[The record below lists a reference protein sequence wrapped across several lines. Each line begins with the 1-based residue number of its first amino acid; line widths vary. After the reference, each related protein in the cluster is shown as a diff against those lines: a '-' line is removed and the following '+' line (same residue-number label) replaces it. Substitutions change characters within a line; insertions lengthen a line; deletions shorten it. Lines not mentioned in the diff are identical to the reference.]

1 MNSCEVGSLDMSG
14 NQVIEPRRK
23 TGVATQ
29 PREFAGGDHTTPTS
43 FSQGLLDNIAGGGFR
58 GRHIGDAAERASQSE
73 SAPEFDVLF
82 VEIGAMK
89 HQHVRGLGSAPKSVR
104 DGHVEFGWIHIREL
118 MDAKRGL
125 V

>member
-82 VEIGAMK
+82 VEI
-89 HQHVRGLGSAPKSVR
+89 
-104 DGHVEFGWIHIREL
+104 
-118 MDAKRGL
+118 
-125 V
+125 